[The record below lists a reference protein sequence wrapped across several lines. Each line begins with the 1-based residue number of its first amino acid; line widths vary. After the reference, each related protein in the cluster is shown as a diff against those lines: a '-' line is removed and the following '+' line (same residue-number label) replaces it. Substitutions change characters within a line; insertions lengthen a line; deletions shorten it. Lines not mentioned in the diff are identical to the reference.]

1 MKPCRRRWGFFVP
14 SPARPVVRRPDAGTF
29 NVCRAVLAGYSVL
42 VIAARQAPAGRTRH
56 AAPDEPQ
63 GQAVKDQITA
73 DIVAGSAKAAPAVVG
88 SAVSAAQGLALADV
102 AVMLTILYTGILTA
116 TTVIKN
122 WGLWMEWWAARVSDV
137 RRFAAWVRRRG

>member
-1 MKPCRRRWGFFVP
+1 MTMQRGKPVRRGIQDITGPLTAGFFFAR
-14 SPARPVVRRPDAGTF
+14 SPIRINPRAQPAVGRATF
-29 NVCRAVLAGYSVL
+29 E
-42 VIAARQAPAGRTRH
+42 AGRTRH

-122 WGLWMEWWAARVSDV
+122 WGMWIEWWAARVSDV

>member
-1 MKPCRRRWGFFVP
+1 M
-14 SPARPVVRRPDAGTF
+14 
-29 NVCRAVLAGYSVL
+29 
-42 VIAARQAPAGRTRH
+42 
-56 AAPDEPQ
+56 
-63 GQAVKDQITA
+63 KDQITA